1 MHKQIIWAPKA
12 ELEYLS
18 TLDFWIEHN
27 KSSTYSQKIITE
39 VEAAEKRII
48 QFPFSNPVVYQT
60 SQKEIRR
67 VIILC
72 YNKGDPA
79 AADRTYRREGRYDE

>member
-67 VIILC
+67 VIIL
-72 YNKGDPA
+72 YNFSLFYEIFLIG
-79 AADRTYRREGRYDE
+79 